1 MIKNIFLITLL
12 ILALVMIFI
21 GVSKEM
27 IPPTLTGI
35 GFIIIA
41 ALFYERKK

>member
-1 MIKNIFLITLL
+1 MKNILLIALL
-12 ILALVMIFI
+12 ILAIAMIII
-21 GVSKEM
+21 GVSKEI

-41 ALFYERKK
+41 ALFYERRK